1 MQQALVC
8 ATVRKLY
15 LATSHQ
21 TNIVKLRH
29 WRP

>member
-8 ATVRKLY
+8 ATVTKLY

-21 TNIVKLRH
+21 TNIVKLPH
-29 WRP
+29 WRT